1 MTATDVLDLLGIFV
15 FAVSGC
21 VVAVRQRF
29 DVVGLVALGTVT
41 GLAGGIARDLLIG
54 EIPPVALREWEWLV
68 VPIVAAIVVAV
79 LPGVVERLSQPVLVF
94 DAAGLGLFAAVGAS
108 RAVDAPVSIPAAVLV
123 GAISAIGGGLLRDV
137 LAGEVPQIF
146 SANSKLYAIPATVGA
161 SVVVIGDELE
171 LADTPVQIVAAAIT
185 FGFRMAA
192 LRFGWHAPIPGR
204 AVEIDDLRSRS

>member
-1 MTATDVLDLLGIFV
+1 MNATDVLDLLGIFV

-21 VVAVRQRF
+21 VVAVKHRF
-29 DVVGLVALGTVT
+29 DMVGLVALGTVT
-41 GLAGGIARDLLIG
+41 GLAGGITRDVLIG

-68 VPIVAAIVVAV
+68 GPIVAAVVVAV
-79 LPGVVERLSQPVLVF
+79 LPGWVERLSQPVLVF

-146 SANSKLYAIPATVGA
+146 SADSKLYAIPATVGA
-161 SVVVIGDELE
+161 LVVVIGDELE
-171 LADTPVQIVAAAIT
+171 LPDTPVQIGAAVIA
-185 FGFRMAA
+185 FGLRMGA
-192 LRFGWHAPIPGR
+192 LHFGWHAPIPRR
-204 AVEIDDLRSRS
+204 AIEVDDLRSRP